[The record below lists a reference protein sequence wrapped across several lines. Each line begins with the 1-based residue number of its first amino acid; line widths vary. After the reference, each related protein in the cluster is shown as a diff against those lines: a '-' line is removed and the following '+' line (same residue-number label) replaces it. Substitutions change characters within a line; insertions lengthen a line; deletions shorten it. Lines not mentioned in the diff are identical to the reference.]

1 MVTPIRELVNKY
13 FLTTKISFTITSH
26 YQASTLP
33 TVFPSRSIEMDF
45 LAGSSPDNF
54 DKIRGKSL
62 STNKNI
68 SRDSSMSSTKSSV
81 MYYKRIA
88 NNNVIDINDKKVDNS
103 LALFYETDLK
113 KALHI
118 SKVAEY

>member
-1 MVTPIRELVNKY
+1 
-13 FLTTKISFTITSH
+13 
-26 YQASTLP
+26 
-33 TVFPSRSIEMDF
+33 VFPSRSIEMDF

-54 DKIRGKSL
+54 DKIRGKFL

-81 MYYKRIA
+81 TYYKRIA
-88 NNNVIDINDKKVDNS
+88 NNNVIDINDKKVDDS

-113 KALHI
+113 KALYI

>member
-1 MVTPIRELVNKY
+1 M
-13 FLTTKISFTITSH
+13 SH

-54 DKIRGKSL
+54 DKVRGKSL

-81 MYYKRIA
+81 TYYKRIA
-88 NNNVIDINDKKVDNS
+88 NNNAIDIDDKKVDNS
-103 LALFYETDLK
+103 LTLFYETDQK

-118 SKVAEY
+118 SKVAEH